1 MTIDNLWQFYN
12 ADVVTVCLRILPQ
25 TLWVYNNKKFIII
38 DTPITKRQTRFW
50 FLMDRFCSN
59 INFNDIALNVLHA
72 VTQFSPNYLD
82 RVGMNPEEVNL
93 SKMVTFVA

>member
-1 MTIDNLWQFYN
+1 
-12 ADVVTVCLRILPQ
+12 
-25 TLWVYNNKKFIII
+25 
-38 DTPITKRQTRFW
+38 
-50 FLMDRFCSN
+50 MDRFCSN

-93 SKMVTFVA
+93 SKMVIFVA